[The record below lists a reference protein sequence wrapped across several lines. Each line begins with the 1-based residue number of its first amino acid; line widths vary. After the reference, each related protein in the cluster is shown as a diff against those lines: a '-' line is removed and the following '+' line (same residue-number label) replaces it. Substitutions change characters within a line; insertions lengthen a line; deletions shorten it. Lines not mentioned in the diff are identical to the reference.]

1 MRSAAEE
8 CRAPSLYALLGS
20 IIWQPHLFEESSEVV
35 AHTRNLILF
44 WRFWKIDYQT
54 YKRERRLC
62 ELAQG
67 NRARR
72 LKSPQAFF
80 LMYKIQK
87 S

>member
-1 MRSAAEE
+1 MRSARREP
-8 CRAPSLYALLGS
+8 RYTSLCMLFGS

-62 ELAQG
+62 ELAELAQG
-67 NRARR
+67 NCARR
-72 LKSPQAFF
+72 LKSPH
-80 LMYKIQK
+80 KT
-87 S
+87 SS